1 MTDRLEKLRSQYPEV
16 TQSALMNMP
25 SGFEADAVKV
35 HSFAEAWETAEALGG
50 MLKKH
55 VLGLG
60 RPESSAF
67 GEITGPTIGELAHS
81 HSEMFLNKVRAMRWD
96 KGAIGKAEVAA
107 AFMEQVERVVTLQ
120 KDMRAA
126 CRQDTQSR
134 RLSR

>member
-25 SGFEADAVKV
+25 AGLEADAVKV

-60 RPESSAF
+60 RRNPARSAKSPGQPSESW
-67 GEITGPTIGELAHS
+67 
-81 HSEMFLNKVRAMRWD
+81 R
-96 KGAIGKAEVAA
+96 
-107 AFMEQVERVVTLQ
+107 TLTP
-120 KDMRAA
+120 K
-126 CRQDTQSR
+126 CF
-134 RLSR
+134 